1 MSVVQQ
7 LLDEREQLERE
18 VESGKFML
26 DNINKT
32 LVEDQKIMNAHHGA
46 RVEIAVG
53 IAVREARL
61 EAINDE
67 LLALADEVEGDERL
81 ESSWEGV
88 ENDVEAG

>member
-1 MSVVQQ
+1 MSAVQD
-7 LLDEREQLERE
+7 LLNEREQLERE
-18 VESGKFML
+18 VESGRFML
-26 DNINKT
+26 ERINDS
-32 LVEDQKIMNAHHGA
+32 LLEDQKMMNAHHGA

-81 ESSWEGV
+81 GSSGEEV
-88 ENDVEAG
+88 DKDVAAE